1 MPSRD
6 DENLDVVAGLSANR
20 DDVPFSRKPK
30 PGATPAQPRDG
41 SEKIAG
47 AGKPKSGGGQSVL
60 VTVILLAL
68 IAACGWL
75 GWQTYQMQQ
84 QLAKAEGEITVARK
98 HLDILGAKLSQTGDS
113 FSETETVYD
122 KQFKLWES
130 EIRKLWVIAN
140 ERNKKAIE
148 ANRAGL
154 KNISSSVKKAVE
166 VGNASQKSSKA
177 VTTKIERLS
186 GDLNVENTV
195 LKAGLEDQGE
205 QLMLLRGELELLQK
219 RLGNMP
225 NDLAQRVKSNEEAVQ
240 AIDGA
245 RRQLVSSVT
254 QLQKRLNE
262 LQLSIDGGSPL
273 P

>member
-6 DENLDVVAGLSANR
+6 DENLDVMEGLSANR
-20 DDVPFSRKPK
+20 DDVPFARKPK
-30 PGATPAQPRDG
+30 PGATSAQPRG
-41 SEKIAG
+41 GNERATG
-47 AGKPKSGGGQSVL
+47 ASKLKFGGGQSVL
-60 VTVILLAL
+60 VTIILLAL
-68 IAACGWL
+68 SAACGWL

-84 QLAKAEGEITVARK
+84 QLTKAEGEITVARK
-98 HLDILGAKLSQTGDS
+98 HLDILGSKLSETGDS

-140 ERNKKAIE
+140 ERNKKAID
-148 ANRAGL
+148 ANSRGL
-154 KNISSSVKKAVE
+154 KKISSSVKKAVDA
-166 VGNASQKSSKA
+166 GSASQKSSKA
-177 VTTKIERLS
+177 VVTKIERLS

-195 LKAGLEDQGE
+195 LKVDLEDQGE

-225 NDLAQRVKSNEEAVQ
+225 NDLAQRVKSNEDAVQ

-245 RRQLVSSVT
+245 RRQLVNSVT

-262 LQLSIDGGSPL
+262 LQLSIDGGNPL